1 MIYTKTDEKI
11 RVEAG
16 TYTLEVTAENIAV
29 ILAGERVALLRPGS
43 AVNVLKADGEIG
55 EDKAEGAL
63 TCSFADKRDADGSYV
78 FTWTGK
84 SANWEKK
91 EYVVLAKENCFE
103 YFVRVTGKGDVDSVK
118 YFIGDCGDW
127 LCGSEYDFDTGYMPI
142 PTVNGASQCEFSAQ
156 CSYDEFSYLTVPP
169 MFCYTFDIR
178 GMIPKLAFGL
188 VADRGEHNFTKFA
201 YQTRRENSLARFWLW
216 TDQSGHTRVDGTWQ
230 TPSVIVYGADS
241 RSDSLKYYSDY
252 YFATGRADAKD
263 PFERKPR
270 FWYGPMACGW
280 IEQTAYRIKANIA
293 RADCD
298 MAYQPTYDHMLSE
311 LRRRDLHPQIIII
324 DDKWQTGY
332 GSAVVN
338 TEKWPDLRGWID
350 ATLRDYNCRT
360 MLWYK
365 LWDREELP
373 DDMTMDNGQGG
384 RCVDPS
390 NPKYREYL
398 RETMHRLLSS
408 DEGCCNA
415 YGLKLDYAFT
425 QPVGKDAK
433 SYSGKF
439 GVELF
444 LDYIALIHDCAKAA
458 KPEAIISASPCH
470 PLFTNYV
477 DHARLHDYY
486 PDLRRCYE
494 EFTFRREI
502 YDIAMPGVLFDT
514 DGSAYNTRRDT
525 MRYMRLAPKI
535 GIPDL
540 YCITEFP
547 SLTLSDDDWESVADI
562 WREYG
567 ELIDRTVGKE

>member
-1 MIYTKTDEKI
+1 M
-11 RVEAG
+11 
-16 TYTLEVTAENIAV
+16 
-29 ILAGERVALLRPGS
+29 
-43 AVNVLKADGEIG
+43 DG
-55 EDKAEGAL
+55 K
-63 TCSFADKRDADGSYV
+63 
-78 FTWTGK
+78 
-84 SANWEKK
+84 
-91 EYVVLAKENCFE
+91 
-103 YFVRVTGKGDVDSVK
+103 
-118 YFIGDCGDW
+118 
-127 LCGSEYDFDTGYMPI
+127 YMPI

-201 YQTRRENSLARFWLW
+201 YQTRRENSLARFWFW
-216 TDQSGHTRVDGTWQ
+216 TYQSGHTRVDGTWQ

-280 IEQTAYRIKANIA
+280 IEQTAYRIKENIA